1 MLKLSALFALGL
13 SIGQTAAS
21 PCQALPVIDL
31 GYVHQQATTYNRTTD
46 IYTFSNIRYAAAPE
60 GNLRFRAPQAPPTNR
75 TSIQDGSGVRMCP
88 QGYPNW
94 LVSAFTPIG
103 EFASGEVPFSINAW
117 EESFNETFKTINFNT
132 ATSEDCLFLD
142 VYVPGKV
149 LQQSKLKNAPV
160 LVYIHGGGFVLGS
173 KLGTSG
179 ESLPTGLLEQS
190 IKENGSGMIVVSIN
204 YRLGAFGW
212 LSGPEVEKDGVLNA
226 GLLDQRLALD
236 WVQKNIGLFGG
247 NAKHV
252 TAIGES
258 GGAAAIM
265 LHMAAYG
272 GKAGSTPFQQAI
284 LQSPAIMPT
293 FSVPSSAYD
302 QLASALNVTCIE
314 DLRKLDSQTLISVNA
329 QQVAHAPLNTFGYTA
344 VKDGSLV
351 PGAILQ
357 NTPFDKD
364 VKVLVAHNS
373 FEGGIFFD
381 PSVKTEEDFA
391 TWLGNSITGLSS
403 SATETLTET
412 IYPPIF
418 DGSYGYTDQDTRQMA
433 LWGEGYI
440 ESNLL
445 LAGQFAQGQTY
456 AYEFSVVPGAHTQDL
471 SYTFNDPTSPPA
483 SLSAQQSL
491 QEAVVGFSIHG
502 VPTFSSSQKWPVFGA
517 NGALV
522 NISASTPAISQSR
535 VNATRCHWWKNQK
548 F

>member
-1 MLKLSALFALGL
+1 MVKLPAVLALGL
-13 SIGQTAAS
+13 SIGQAAAS

-31 GYVHQQATTYNRTTD
+31 GYVRQQATTYNSTTD
-46 IYTFSNIRYAAAPE
+46 VYTFSNIRYAAAPE
-60 GNLRFRAPQAPPTNR
+60 GELRFRAPQPPPTNR
-75 TSIQDGSGVRMCP
+75 SAIQDGSGFRMCP

-94 LVSAFTPIG
+94 LVAAFTPIG
-103 EFASGEVPFSINAW
+103 EFGSGKVPFSINAW
-117 EESFNETFKTINFNT
+117 EESFNETVGAIDFN
-132 ATSEDCLFLD
+132 AETSEDCLFLD

-149 LQQSKLKNAPV
+149 LQQSKLKSAPV

-179 ESLPTGLLEQS
+179 ESLPTGLLAES
-190 IKENGSGMIVVSIN
+190 VKENGSGMIVVSIN
-204 YRLGAFGW
+204 YRLGAFGF
-212 LSGPEVEKDGVLNA
+212 LSGPEVEANGVLNA
-226 GLLDQRLALD
+226 GLLDQRLALE
-236 WVQKNIGLFGG
+236 WIQKNIGLFGG

-258 GGAAAIM
+258 GGATAIM

-293 FSVPSSAYD
+293 FSVSSSAYD
-302 QLASALNVTCIE
+302 EFTSAVNVTCID
-314 DLRKLDSQTLISVNA
+314 DLRKVDSQTLININA
-329 QQVAHAPLNTFGYTA
+329 KQVANSPFNSFGYTA

-357 NTPFDKD
+357 STPFDKD

-381 PSVKTEEDFA
+381 PSVKTEADFA
-391 TWLGNSITGLSS
+391 TWLNNSITNLSPS
-403 SATETLTET
+403 VTETLTKT
-412 IYPPIF
+412 IYPPVF

-433 LWGEGYI
+433 LWGEGYT
-440 ESNLL
+440 ECNFL
-445 LAGQFAQGQTY
+445 LAGQFAQGHTY
-456 AYEFSVVPGAHTQDL
+456 AYQFSVVPGAHTQDL
-471 SYTFNDPTSPPA
+471 GYTFNDPTTPPA

-491 QEAVVGFSIHG
+491 QEAVVSFTING
-502 VPTFSSSQKWPVFGA
+502 VPTFSSKQAWPIFGTQ
-517 NGALV
+517 GALV
-522 NISASTPAISQSR
+522 NISASAPVISQST
-535 VNATRCHWWKNQK
+535 VNATRCHWWKTQK